1 MSHPA
6 FERALEIVRRDLYE
20 YDGLDI
26 DGDKI
31 PFACRMHDT
40 FGSLD
45 GVCHNCLGCN
55 FADATNGIDHSLV
68 KIIAVEGSLE
78 LDCADYILWLYLFV
92 ERANI
97 VFDAVSLP
105 ESYRARNFDCFVTI
119 KRWANFF
126 KHPNYF
132 LMVHHA
138 DWFIEGDEGYDPS
151 GYGCVIDTDFV
162 RENYGAEAKS
172 RKGAIKTKL
181 QNKNDVAVLFPDL
194 VSLTE
199 DFCVA
204 AHALFTLAEKNEVYK
219 DMLSEISTFDNY
231 FGSSQTEDQTTSEQ
245 DETRQPPLAALS
257 ATSPVALTPT
267 PVSTLAPAS
276 GGACS

>member
-1 MSHPA
+1 MSHPS

-20 YDGLDI
+20 HDRLDL
-26 DGDKI
+26 GGVKI
-31 PFACRMHDT
+31 PFACRMHDA

-55 FADATNGIDHSLV
+55 FADATNGLDHSLA
-68 KIIAVEGSLE
+68 KIIAVDGSLE

-105 ESYRARNFDCFVTI
+105 DSYRARHFDCFITI

-138 DWFIEGDEGYDPS
+138 DWFIEGDEGYYAS
-151 GYGCVIDTDFV
+151 KYGCVIDSEFV

-194 VSLTE
+194 VRLTE

-204 AHALFTLAEKNEVYK
+204 SRGLFTLAEKNEVYK

-231 FGSSQTEDQTTSEQ
+231 FGISTTEDQTISEQ
-245 DETRQPPLAALS
+245 DEPQQPRLA
-257 ATSPVALTPT
+257 
-267 PVSTLAPAS
+267 TL
-276 GGACS
+276 GKEL